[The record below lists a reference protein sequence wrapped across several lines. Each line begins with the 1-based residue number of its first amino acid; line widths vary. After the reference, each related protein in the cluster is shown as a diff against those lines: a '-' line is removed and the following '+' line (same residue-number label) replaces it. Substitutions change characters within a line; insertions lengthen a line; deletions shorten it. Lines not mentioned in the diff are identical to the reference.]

1 MSKFSS
7 TKRLRDWLWSHACG
21 PRRSVN
27 ELEPICPRLFTALTL
42 GGFGVNT
49 VEQGSNI
56 DPSFFFYLSRT
67 RMEKPW
73 RSPPANGGPSSSA
86 SAALPMQM
94 TSSTPLHFSPGIT
107 VSPASSTRMSLDL
120 FHKNAFKY
128 HMEQP
133 SRPSLTTGW
142 FSFSLW
148 EKELAFTNFP

>member
-1 MSKFSS
+1 MGFDHMHVDHVVLLMSLSQFVRDYSRLLRLVDLELILSSS
-7 TKRLRDWLWSHACG
+7 TQISIRL
-21 PRRSVN
+21 
-27 ELEPICPRLFTALTL
+27 
-42 GGFGVNT
+42 
-49 VEQGSNI
+49 
-56 DPSFFFYLSRT
+56 FFFYLSRT

-142 FSFSLW
+142 FSFSL
-148 EKELAFTNFP
+148 

>member
-1 MSKFSS
+1 MHMDHVVLLMSLSQFVRDYSRLLRLVDLELILSSS
-7 TKRLRDWLWSHACG
+7 TQISIRL
-21 PRRSVN
+21 
-27 ELEPICPRLFTALTL
+27 
-42 GGFGVNT
+42 
-49 VEQGSNI
+49 
-56 DPSFFFYLSRT
+56 FFFYLSRT

-86 SAALPMQM
+86 STALPMQM

-107 VSPASSTRMSLDL
+107 VSPASMSAASSTRMSLDL

-142 FSFSLW
+142 FSFSL
-148 EKELAFTNFP
+148 

>member
-1 MSKFSS
+1 MDHVVLLMSLSQFVRDYSRLLRLVDLELILSSS
-7 TKRLRDWLWSHACG
+7 TQISIRL
-21 PRRSVN
+21 
-27 ELEPICPRLFTALTL
+27 
-42 GGFGVNT
+42 
-49 VEQGSNI
+49 
-56 DPSFFFYLSRT
+56 FFFYLSRT

-107 VSPASSTRMSLDL
+107 VSPASMSAASSTRMSLDL

-142 FSFSLW
+142 FSFSL
-148 EKELAFTNFP
+148 

>member
-1 MSKFSS
+1 MDHVVLLMSLSQFVRDYSRLLRLVDLELILSSS
-7 TKRLRDWLWSHACG
+7 TQISIRL
-21 PRRSVN
+21 
-27 ELEPICPRLFTALTL
+27 
-42 GGFGVNT
+42 
-49 VEQGSNI
+49 
-56 DPSFFFYLSRT
+56 FFFYLSRT

-142 FSFSLW
+142 FSFSL
-148 EKELAFTNFP
+148 

>member
-1 MSKFSS
+1 MHVDHVVLLMSLSQFVRDYSRLLRLVDLELILSSS
-7 TKRLRDWLWSHACG
+7 TQISIRL
-21 PRRSVN
+21 
-27 ELEPICPRLFTALTL
+27 
-42 GGFGVNT
+42 
-49 VEQGSNI
+49 
-56 DPSFFFYLSRT
+56 FFFYLSRT

-142 FSFSLW
+142 FSFSL
-148 EKELAFTNFP
+148 

>member
-1 MSKFSS
+1 MHMDHVVLLMSLSQFVRDYSRLLRLVDLELILSSS
-7 TKRLRDWLWSHACG
+7 TQISIRL
-21 PRRSVN
+21 
-27 ELEPICPRLFTALTL
+27 
-42 GGFGVNT
+42 
-49 VEQGSNI
+49 
-56 DPSFFFYLSRT
+56 FFFYLSRT

-142 FSFSLW
+142 FSFSL
-148 EKELAFTNFP
+148 